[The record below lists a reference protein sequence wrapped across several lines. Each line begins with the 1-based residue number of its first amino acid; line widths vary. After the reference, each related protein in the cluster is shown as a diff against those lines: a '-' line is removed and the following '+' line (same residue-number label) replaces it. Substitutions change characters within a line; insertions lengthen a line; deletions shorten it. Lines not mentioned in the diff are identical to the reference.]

1 MIPFLQHDQT
11 FVTTDHQELLRCAV
25 QMMTVRMMKN
35 AAMISAIAR
44 TVKSIAD
51 VQEVVDLIVEEAE
64 VEEVEEVQ
72 EAVQEAVQETVQEAV
87 RESKIIN
94 LCYI

>member
-1 MIPFLQHDQT
+1 
-11 FVTTDHQELLRCAV
+11 
-25 QMMTVRMMKN
+25 
-35 AAMISAIAR
+35 MISAIAR
-44 TVKSIAD
+44 TVRSIANFQRALD
-51 VQEVVDLIVEEAE
+51 IGMEDPTVRVQEEAQEALQE
-64 VEEVEEVQ
+64 VVQ